1 VSLTLT
7 AANSTFA
14 LNIPDVF
21 PVPVLMQ
28 GYGVD
33 DAFETETVKPSE
45 AVIGVDAFM
54 SAGYTPYLVP
64 LKFTL
69 QADSLSIYIMD
80 QWIGAMAAAKETY
93 FANSATIVAPGILKI
108 FTFTKG
114 SLTGAMVMPS
124 TKKQLQQQQFEIMF
138 QSMVPGPFTAT

>member
-1 VSLTLT
+1 
-7 AANSTFA
+7 

-21 PVPVLMQ
+21 AVPVQLQ
-28 GYGVD
+28 GFGVD
-33 DAFETETVKPSE
+33 DAFETENVAPSE

-64 LKFTL
+64 LKFVL
-69 QADSLSIYIMD
+69 QADSPSIAIMD
-80 QWIGAMAAAKETY
+80 IWIGAMAAARETL
-93 FANSATIVAPGILKI
+93 FAVSATIIAPGIQKI

-124 TKKQLQQQQFEIMF
+124 TKKQLQQQPFEIKW
-138 QSMVPGPFTAT
+138 QSVVPSPYLTL